1 MFRKMRAALLY
12 LALLCGAN
20 TALAD
25 GLEAYLTGEMRGV
38 VLHAAPV
45 AVPDLPFLK
54 ADDSE
59 GALSEYRGRFVLLN
73 FWATWCAPCR
83 HEMPALNML
92 QARLG
97 GADFQVVTLATGR
110 NPPQAIRRFFEEE
123 NLTVL
128 TRHRDI
134 DQRIAREM
142 GVFGLPI
149 SVILDRE
156 GREIGRLRGD
166 ADWASPE
173 AFALIEAIIGAPE
186 G

>member
-1 MFRKMRAALLY
+1 MR
-12 LALLCGAN
+12 
-20 TALAD
+20 
-25 GLEAYLTGEMRGV
+25 
-38 VLHAAPV
+38 
-45 AVPDLPFLK
+45 
-54 ADDSE
+54 
-59 GALSEYRGRFVLLN
+59 RFV
-73 FWATWCAPCR
+73 
-83 HEMPALNML
+83 
-92 QARLG
+92 
-97 GADFQVVTLATGR
+97 
-110 NPPQAIRRFFEEE
+110 EEE

-173 AFALIEAIIGAPE
+173 AFALIEAVIGAPE